1 MATGLEHTSMALT
14 INLDDELVASLAN
27 KAKRQQLSVEQLAIG
42 ILSEAAREFESLTPL
57 EAVAKVQ
64 ATPPNPCQ
72 IRSATANLADL
83 LSSPDG
89 EPELDPEAWR
99 RQWSAVEADLKAI
112 TRANDVAEGR
122 AG

>member
-1 MATGLEHTSMALT
+1 MALT
-14 INLDDELVASLAN
+14 IDLDDELVAALEN
-27 KAKRQQLSVEQLAIG
+27 KARIQQLSVEQLAIG
-42 ILSEAAREFESLTPL
+42 ILTEAAREFESLTPL

-64 ATPPNPCQ
+64 ATPPIPGQ

-89 EPELDPEAWR
+89 EPDLDPEVWR
-99 RQWSAVEADLKAI
+99 RQWSAVEADLKAV
-112 TRANDVAEGR
+112 TRANDVSEGR